1 MRHQPHFIR
10 GIPGETA
17 ADVVKDAAARHVL
30 QRDLRHFHSAGFL
43 HGISIPHEKQQIVG
57 RREFWCCPKAAPF
70 MVKSLGKLTVCPFH
84 QPSVRLRAIAC
95 LSLID
100 RSGNPISRP
109 QQLLPVVLPE
119 IGYPFQQ
126 LHQAKSSIA
135 AMLGKIGSGKEW
147 FLLRGHE
154 DRQWPAAG
162 TGHGLA
168 HGHIHRVDVRALLP
182 VYLDADEFPVQQVC
196 HFRIL
201 KGFVSHHM
209 APVAGG
215 VADA

>member
-1 MRHQPHFIR
+1 
-10 GIPGETA
+10 
-17 ADVVKDAAARHVL
+17 
-30 QRDLRHFHSAGFL
+30 
-43 HGISIPHEKQQIVG
+43 
-57 RREFWCCPKAAPF
+57 

-209 APVAGG
+209 APVAGRVPDTEEYRLILPCRFLERFLAPG
-215 VADA
+215 IPVHGIFPMLHEIRRFFLYQSVRHFNPPHILPGAYPPASP